1 MAAPKLLLV
10 GDNLKVKEFRA
21 ALLKSGAG
29 AVMTVPET
37 ADALAVGRREAPDGI
52 VFILP
57 VYWESVSDFVAKL
70 RAEPTLA
77 AVPIIYFGDFIEAND
92 QVRVKAQG
100 VHPMTL
106 GPVPLSES
114 VRFIL
119 SLV

>member
-21 ALLKSGAG
+21 ALLRSGAG
-29 AVMTVPET
+29 AVVTVPEA
-37 ADALAVGRREAPDGI
+37 ADALAAARREAPDGI

-92 QVRVKAQG
+92 QVTLKAQG
-100 VHPMTL
+100 VHTMTL